1 MMTVGNMYL
10 VLQMWEQYTKVIDV
24 KKKKKGTKANKTI
37 NNAKIFFCWFI
48 KAAIS

>member
-1 MMTVGNMYL
+1 MYL

-24 KKKKKGTKANKTI
+24 KKKKGTKANKTI

-48 KAAIS
+48 KAAISLPERKL

>member
-24 KKKKKGTKANKTI
+24 KKKKKRHQG
-37 NNAKIFFCWFI
+37 
-48 KAAIS
+48 

>member
-1 MMTVGNMYL
+1 MYP

-24 KKKKKGTKANKTI
+24 DGTKANKTI
-37 NNAKIFFCWFI
+37 NNAKILFCWFI